1 MQINFVDNFLSKPE
15 HQRVYQYCLSADYHY
30 GESDITG
37 YPPTGMIH
45 NISGHEYIYKMLNQK
60 VLNTFEF
67 LQPLKLYRM
76 YVNCF
81 APGENPY
88 FHIDGQTGYTLL
100 YYPHLEWSLNDGGET
115 QFHIE
120 DNIQGILPLPNRM
133 SIFDASILHRAT
145 SFRNTH
151 RFTVAIKY
159 R

>member
-15 HQRVYQYCLSADYHY
+15 HQRVYQYCLKAPYYY
-30 GESDITG
+30 GEPDMIG

-45 NISGHEYIYKMLNQK
+45 NIPGHEFIHKLLNRK
-60 VLNTFEF
+60 TLDTFEF

-88 FHIDGQTGYTLL
+88 FHIDGESGYTLL
-100 YYPHLEWSLNDGGET
+100 YYPNLEWSLQDGGET

-120 DNIQGILPLPNRM
+120 DSVQGISPVPNRLT
-133 SIFDASILHRAT
+133 IFDASILHRAT
-145 SFRNTH
+145 SFRNQY
-151 RFTVAIKY
+151 RFTIAIKY